1 VHGRLRVVRREHAAP
16 AVVEYMALRGPRE
29 GLKLMEK
36 PNDGY
41 TSKQLARVL
50 PFAISPDE
58 INYLARRN
66 KIPAE
71 KRGKMWVYKKKD
83 LNKILKTLQHLNA

>member
-1 VHGRLRVVRREHAAP
+1 
-16 AVVEYMALRGPRE
+16 
-29 GLKLMEK
+29 MEK
-36 PNDGY
+36 LNDGY
-41 TSKQLARVL
+41 TSKELAQVL

-83 LNKILKTLQHLNA
+83 LHKIMKYIQHLNA

>member
-1 VHGRLRVVRREHAAP
+1 
-16 AVVEYMALRGPRE
+16 
-29 GLKLMEK
+29 MEK
-36 PNDGY
+36 PNEGL
-41 TSKQLARVL
+41 TSKQLAQVL

-71 KRGKMWVYKKKD
+71 KRGKMWIYKKKD
-83 LNKILKTLQHLNA
+83 LNKILKTLSTLNA

>member
-1 VHGRLRVVRREHAAP
+1 MDKP
-16 AVVEYMALRGPRE
+16 NE
-29 GLKLMEK
+29 GL
-36 PNDGY
+36 
-41 TSKQLARVL
+41 TSKQLAQVL

-71 KRGKMWVYKKKD
+71 KRGKMWVYKRKD
-83 LNKILKTLQHLNA
+83 LNKIMKAIQHLNA

>member
-1 VHGRLRVVRREHAAP
+1 MDKAN
-16 AVVEYMALRGPRE
+16 E
-29 GLKLMEK
+29 GL
-36 PNDGY
+36 
-41 TSKQLARVL
+41 TSKQLAQVL

-83 LNKILKTLQHLNA
+83 VSKILKAIQSLNA

>member
-1 VHGRLRVVRREHAAP
+1 
-16 AVVEYMALRGPRE
+16 
-29 GLKLMEK
+29 MEK

-41 TSKQLARVL
+41 TSKQLAQVL

-71 KRGKMWVYKKKD
+71 KRGKMWIYKKKD
-83 LNKILKTLQHLNA
+83 LNRIMKYIQYLNA